1 MRTVLSF
8 FGELKEEGKNH
19 LILNSGS
26 IVPELEGVTIE
37 TLPLDLKLTIKRTPC
52 RVEIIQKDS
61 HFEMRYE
68 LFKRLNTGGEGLTR
82 QEIRNCIYRG
92 FPSYRLFS
100 DVVTECANNETFREI
115 VNISTEA
122 QEKMKYISANILE
135 KGYNPEDLSNFV
147 IKKIGKPIES
157 ITLDQ
162 LKKLI
167 EQFKDQSLVE
177 TYKNLDENQEEED
190 KAKEETKIEI
200 DDPLYS
206 PMTYEIK
213 TQVQQDN
220 ELLKL
225 DKEKKRIKITV
236 SEPKKEKS
244 KSLFKKDIYTYK
256 VSCPEIKTEVRRS
269 YADFE
274 WLKNQL
280 GLYYALR
287 VVPPLIKESMFF
299 QLEIVNKKDPEE
311 VIENAKVKYLNCFM
325 TSLIKKKIF
334 RTSAILYEFLEL
346 NESDFKKYKDLL
358 GKYKYDLN
366 VTLDN
371 LKTVKGN
378 IKFDLKK
385 DDIKKG
391 NAFGKKCNEICNI
404 YQYLEKKILNL
415 SSDFLNLETHMK
427 QIGAAFEKLATAL
440 NFNEHA
446 KKMEDIYIKLNKIF
460 TSWSNSYAKQYT
472 FFKSDFK
479 DFFNYINLEVQEMNT
494 LNQSFVAYKKEYEDM
509 SFKLNKRKEDLYAQK
524 DYSKWSVEPGTE
536 DQIQK
541 YANNKQLA
549 FEKMLYQE
557 TELQNNEKKLVAC
570 TLYLMDKQFNK
581 LMKCQSEDVSN
592 YFAKMKQE
600 NQIIV
605 GDAFN
610 LIKLF
615 SVEKEEK

>member
-1 MRTVLSF
+1 
-8 FGELKEEGKNH
+8 
-19 LILNSGS
+19 
-26 IVPELEGVTIE
+26 
-37 TLPLDLKLTIKRTPC
+37 
-52 RVEIIQKDS
+52 
-61 HFEMRYE
+61 
-68 LFKRLNTGGEGLTR
+68 
-82 QEIRNCIYRG
+82 
-92 FPSYRLFS
+92 
-100 DVVTECANNETFREI
+100 
-115 VNISTEA
+115 
-122 QEKMKYISANILE
+122 
-135 KGYNPEDLSNFV
+135 
-147 IKKIGKPIES
+147 
-157 ITLDQ
+157 
-162 LKKLI
+162 
-167 EQFKDQSLVE
+167 
-177 TYKNLDENQEEED
+177 
-190 KAKEETKIEI
+190 
-200 DDPLYS
+200 
-206 PMTYEIK
+206 
-213 TQVQQDN
+213 
-220 ELLKL
+220 
-225 DKEKKRIKITV
+225 
-236 SEPKKEKS
+236 
-244 KSLFKKDIYTYK
+244 
-256 VSCPEIKTEVRRS
+256 
-269 YADFE
+269 
-274 WLKNQL
+274 
-280 GLYYALR
+280 
-287 VVPPLIKESMFF
+287 
-299 QLEIVNKKDPEE
+299 
-311 VIENAKVKYLNCFM
+311 M

-378 IKFDLKK
+378 VKFELKK

-415 SSDFLNLETHMK
+415 SSDFFNLETHMK

-440 NFNEHA
+440 NFNQNA
-446 KKMEDIYIKLNKIF
+446 KKLENIYQKLNKIF

-494 LNQSFVAYKKEYEDM
+494 LNQSFVAYKKEYEDI

-541 YANNKQLA
+541 YANNKKLA

-581 LMKCQSEDVSN
+581 LMKCQSDDVFN
-592 YFAKMKQE
+592 YFSKMKQD

>member
-1 MRTVLSF
+1 MS
-8 FGELKEEGKNH
+8 
-19 LILNSGS
+19 
-26 IVPELEGVTIE
+26 
-37 TLPLDLKLTIKRTPC
+37 
-52 RVEIIQKDS
+52 
-61 HFEMRYE
+61 
-68 LFKRLNTGGEGLTR
+68 
-82 QEIRNCIYRG
+82 
-92 FPSYRLFS
+92 
-100 DVVTECANNETFREI
+100 
-115 VNISTEA
+115 EA

-157 ITLDQ
+157 ITLEQ

-177 TYKNLDENQEEED
+177 TYKNLDQNQDDEE
-190 KAKEETKIEI
+190 KAKEEIKIEQE
-200 DDPLYS
+200 DPLYS

-213 TQVQQDN
+213 TQIQQDN

-287 VVPPLIKESMFF
+287 VVPPLLKESMFF
-299 QLEIVNKKDPEE
+299 QLEIVNKKDSEE
-311 VIENAKVKYLNCFM
+311 VIENAKVKYLNYFM

-346 NESDFKKYKDLL
+346 NDTDFKKYKDLL

-366 VTLDN
+366 VSLDN
-371 LKTVKGN
+371 LKTVKGL
-378 IKFDLKK
+378 IKFELKQNE
-385 DDIKKG
+385 IKTA
-391 NAFGKKCNEICNI
+391 NNFGKKCNEISGL
-404 YQYLEKKILNL
+404 YQYLDKKILDL
-415 SSDFLNLETHMK
+415 SNDFLNLETHMK
-427 QIGAAFEKLATAL
+427 QIGAAFGKLATVL
-440 NFNEHA
+440 NFNENA
-446 KKMEDIYIKLNKIF
+446 KKMENIYQKLNKIF
-460 TSWSNSYAKQYT
+460 MSWSNSYGKQYT

-479 DFFNYINLEVQEMNT
+479 DFFNYINLEIQEMNT
-494 LNQSFVAYKKEYEDM
+494 INQSFISYKKEYEDL
-509 SFKLNKRKEDLYAQK
+509 SKKLNKRKEELYAQK
-524 DYSKWSVEPGTE
+524 DFNKWSVEPGTE

-541 YANNKQLA
+541 YANNKKLA

-570 TLYLMDKQFNK
+570 TQYLMQKQFNK
-581 LMKCQSEDVSN
+581 LMKNQSDDVMN
-592 YFAKMKQE
+592 YFDKMKQD

-615 SVEKEEK
+615 SIEKEDK

>member
-1 MRTVLSF
+1 MS
-8 FGELKEEGKNH
+8 
-19 LILNSGS
+19 
-26 IVPELEGVTIE
+26 
-37 TLPLDLKLTIKRTPC
+37 
-52 RVEIIQKDS
+52 
-61 HFEMRYE
+61 
-68 LFKRLNTGGEGLTR
+68 
-82 QEIRNCIYRG
+82 
-92 FPSYRLFS
+92 
-100 DVVTECANNETFREI
+100 
-115 VNISTEA
+115 EA

-177 TYKNLDENQEEED
+177 TYKTLDNNQEED
-190 KAKEETKIEI
+190 KTKEEPKEEQ

-206 PMTYEIK
+206 PMTYELK
-213 TQVQQDN
+213 TPIQQDN

-236 SEPKKEKS
+236 SDPKKEKS
-244 KSLFKKDIYTYK
+244 KGLFKKDIYTYK

-287 VVPPLIKESMFF
+287 VVPPIIKESMFF
-299 QLEIVNKKDPEE
+299 QMEIVNKKDTEE
-311 VIENAKVKYLNCFM
+311 VIENAKVKYLNFFM

-378 IKFDLKK
+378 MKFDLKQQE
-385 DDIKKG
+385 IKKA
-391 NAFGKKCNEICNI
+391 NSFGKKCNEICAI
-404 YQYLEKKILNL
+404 YQYLDKKILNL
-415 SSDFLNLETHMK
+415 ANDFLNLETHMK
-427 QIGAAFEKLATAL
+427 QIGAAFEKLATSL
-440 NFNEHA
+440 NFNENA
-446 KKMEDIYIKLNKIF
+446 KKMENIYQKLNKIF
-460 TSWSNSYAKQYT
+460 TSWSNSYGKQYT

-479 DFFNYINLEVQEMNT
+479 DFFNYINLEVQEIT
-494 LNQSFVAYKKEYEDM
+494 GLQQSFLAYKKEYEDM
-509 SFKLNKRKEDLYAQK
+509 SIKLNKRKEDLYAQK

-541 YANNKQLA
+541 YANNKKIA
-549 FEKMLYQE
+549 FDKMLYKE
-557 TELQNNEKKLVAC
+557 TELQNNAKKLVAC
-570 TLYLMDKQFNK
+570 TLHLMNKQFDK
-581 LMKCQSEDVSN
+581 LMKCQSDDVFN
-592 YFAKMKQE
+592 YFAKMKQD
-600 NQIIV
+600 NQTIV

-615 SVEKEEK
+615 SMEKEEK

>member
-1 MRTVLSF
+1 MS
-8 FGELKEEGKNH
+8 
-19 LILNSGS
+19 
-26 IVPELEGVTIE
+26 
-37 TLPLDLKLTIKRTPC
+37 
-52 RVEIIQKDS
+52 
-61 HFEMRYE
+61 
-68 LFKRLNTGGEGLTR
+68 
-82 QEIRNCIYRG
+82 
-92 FPSYRLFS
+92 
-100 DVVTECANNETFREI
+100 
-115 VNISTEA
+115 EA

-177 TYKNLDENQEEED
+177 TYKTLDNNQEED
-190 KAKEETKIEI
+190 KTKEEPKEEQ

-206 PMTYEIK
+206 PMTYELK
-213 TQVQQDN
+213 TPVQQDN

-236 SEPKKEKS
+236 SDPKKEKS
-244 KSLFKKDIYTYK
+244 KGLFKKDIYTYK

-287 VVPPLIKESMFF
+287 VVPPIIKESMFF
-299 QLEIVNKKDPEE
+299 QMEIVNKKDTEE
-311 VIENAKVKYLNCFM
+311 VIENAKVKYLNFFM

-378 IKFDLKK
+378 MKFDLKQQE
-385 DDIKKG
+385 IKKA
-391 NAFGKKCNEICNI
+391 NSFGKKCNEICAI
-404 YQYLEKKILNL
+404 YQYLDKKILNL
-415 SSDFLNLETHMK
+415 ANDFLNLETHMK
-427 QIGAAFEKLATAL
+427 QIGAAFEKLATSL
-440 NFNEHA
+440 NFNENA
-446 KKMEDIYIKLNKIF
+446 KKMENIYQKLNKIF
-460 TSWSNSYAKQYT
+460 TSWSNSYGKQYT

-479 DFFNYINLEVQEMNT
+479 DFFNYINLEVQEIT
-494 LNQSFVAYKKEYEDM
+494 GLQQSFLAYKKEYEDM
-509 SFKLNKRKEDLYAQK
+509 SIKLNKRKEDLYAQK

-541 YANNKQLA
+541 YANNKKIA
-549 FEKMLYQE
+549 FDKMLYKE
-557 TELQNNEKKLVAC
+557 TELQNNAKKLVAC
-570 TLYLMDKQFNK
+570 TLHLMNKQFDK
-581 LMKCQSEDVSN
+581 LMKCQSDDVFN
-592 YFAKMKQE
+592 YFAKMKQD
-600 NQIIV
+600 NQTIV

-615 SVEKEEK
+615 SMEKEEK

>member
-1 MRTVLSF
+1 
-8 FGELKEEGKNH
+8 
-19 LILNSGS
+19 
-26 IVPELEGVTIE
+26 
-37 TLPLDLKLTIKRTPC
+37 
-52 RVEIIQKDS
+52 
-61 HFEMRYE
+61 
-68 LFKRLNTGGEGLTR
+68 
-82 QEIRNCIYRG
+82 
-92 FPSYRLFS
+92 
-100 DVVTECANNETFREI
+100 
-115 VNISTEA
+115 
-122 QEKMKYISANILE
+122 MKYISANILE

-177 TYKNLDENQEEED
+177 TYKTLDNNQEED
-190 KAKEETKIEI
+190 KTKEEPKEEQ

-206 PMTYEIK
+206 PMTYELK
-213 TQVQQDN
+213 TPVQQDN

-236 SEPKKEKS
+236 SDPKKEKS
-244 KSLFKKDIYTYK
+244 KGLFKKDIYTYK

-287 VVPPLIKESMFF
+287 VVPPIIKESMFF
-299 QLEIVNKKDPEE
+299 QMEIVNKKDTEE
-311 VIENAKVKYLNCFM
+311 VIENAKVKYLNFFM

-378 IKFDLKK
+378 MKFDLKQQE
-385 DDIKKG
+385 IKKA
-391 NAFGKKCNEICNI
+391 NSFGKKCNEICAI
-404 YQYLEKKILNL
+404 YQYLDKKILNL
-415 SSDFLNLETHMK
+415 ANDFLNLETHMK
-427 QIGAAFEKLATAL
+427 QIGAAFEKLATSL
-440 NFNEHA
+440 NFNENA
-446 KKMEDIYIKLNKIF
+446 KKMENIYQKLNKIF
-460 TSWSNSYAKQYT
+460 TSWSNSYGKQYT

-479 DFFNYINLEVQEMNT
+479 DFFNYINLEVQEIT
-494 LNQSFVAYKKEYEDM
+494 GLQQSFLAYKKEYEDM
-509 SFKLNKRKEDLYAQK
+509 SIKLNKRKEDLYAQK

-541 YANNKQLA
+541 YANNKKIA
-549 FEKMLYQE
+549 FDKMLYKE
-557 TELQNNEKKLVAC
+557 TELQNNAKKLVAC
-570 TLYLMDKQFNK
+570 TLHLMNKQFDK
-581 LMKCQSEDVSN
+581 LMKCQSDDVFN
-592 YFAKMKQE
+592 YFAKMKQD
-600 NQIIV
+600 NQTIV

-615 SVEKEEK
+615 SMEKEEK

>member
-1 MRTVLSF
+1 
-8 FGELKEEGKNH
+8 
-19 LILNSGS
+19 
-26 IVPELEGVTIE
+26 
-37 TLPLDLKLTIKRTPC
+37 
-52 RVEIIQKDS
+52 
-61 HFEMRYE
+61 
-68 LFKRLNTGGEGLTR
+68 
-82 QEIRNCIYRG
+82 
-92 FPSYRLFS
+92 
-100 DVVTECANNETFREI
+100 
-115 VNISTEA
+115 
-122 QEKMKYISANILE
+122 
-135 KGYNPEDLSNFV
+135 
-147 IKKIGKPIES
+147 
-157 ITLDQ
+157 
-162 LKKLI
+162 
-167 EQFKDQSLVE
+167 
-177 TYKNLDENQEEED
+177 
-190 KAKEETKIEI
+190 
-200 DDPLYS
+200 
-206 PMTYEIK
+206 
-213 TQVQQDN
+213 
-220 ELLKL
+220 
-225 DKEKKRIKITV
+225 
-236 SEPKKEKS
+236 
-244 KSLFKKDIYTYK
+244 
-256 VSCPEIKTEVRRS
+256 
-269 YADFE
+269 
-274 WLKNQL
+274 
-280 GLYYALR
+280 
-287 VVPPLIKESMFF
+287 
-299 QLEIVNKKDPEE
+299 
-311 VIENAKVKYLNCFM
+311 M

-440 NFNEHA
+440 NFNENA
-446 KKMEDIYIKLNKIF
+446 KKMENIYIKLNKIF

-494 LNQSFVAYKKEYEDM
+494 LNQSFVAYKKEYEDI

-541 YANNKQLA
+541 YANNKKLA

-581 LMKCQSEDVSN
+581 LMKCQSDDVFN
-592 YFAKMKQE
+592 YFSKMKQD

>member
-1 MRTVLSF
+1 MS
-8 FGELKEEGKNH
+8 
-19 LILNSGS
+19 
-26 IVPELEGVTIE
+26 
-37 TLPLDLKLTIKRTPC
+37 
-52 RVEIIQKDS
+52 
-61 HFEMRYE
+61 
-68 LFKRLNTGGEGLTR
+68 
-82 QEIRNCIYRG
+82 
-92 FPSYRLFS
+92 
-100 DVVTECANNETFREI
+100 
-115 VNISTEA
+115 EA

-177 TYKNLDENQEEED
+177 TYKNLDQTQEDEE
-190 KAKEETKIEI
+190 KTKEEIKIEP
-200 DDPLYS
+200 DDPLYGA
-206 PMTYEIK
+206 MTYEIK

-244 KSLFKKDIYTYK
+244 KSLFKKDVYTYK
-256 VSCPEIKTEVRRS
+256 VTCPEIKTEVRRS

-274 WLKNQL
+274 WLRNQL

-287 VVPPLIKESMFF
+287 VVPPLLKESMFF
-299 QLEIVNKKDPEE
+299 QLEIVNKKDSEE
-311 VIENAKVKYLNCFM
+311 VIENSKVKYLNYFM

-346 NESDFKKYKDLL
+346 SDADFKKYKDLL

-366 VTLDN
+366 VSLDN
-371 LKTVKGN
+371 LKTVKGL
-378 IKFDLKK
+378 IKFELKQNE
-385 DDIKKG
+385 IKTA
-391 NAFGKKCNEICNI
+391 NNFGKKCNEISAL
-404 YQYLEKKILNL
+404 YQYLDKKILDL
-415 SSDFLNLETHMK
+415 SNDFLNLETHMK
-427 QIGAAFEKLATAL
+427 QIGAAFGKLATVL
-440 NFNEHA
+440 NFNENA
-446 KKMEDIYIKLNKIF
+446 KKMENIYQKLNKIF
-460 TSWSNSYAKQYT
+460 MSWSNSYGKQYT

-479 DFFNYINLEVQEMNT
+479 DFFNYINFEIQEMNT
-494 LNQSFVAYKKEYEDM
+494 INQSFISYKKEYEDL
-509 SFKLNKRKEDLYAQK
+509 SKKLNKRKEELYAQK
-524 DYSKWSVEPGTE
+524 DFNKWSVEPGTE

-541 YANNKQLA
+541 YANNKKLA

-570 TLYLMDKQFNK
+570 TQYLMQKQFNK
-581 LMKCQSEDVSN
+581 LMKNQSDDVMN
-592 YFAKMKQE
+592 YFDKMKQD

-615 SVEKEEK
+615 SIEKEDK

>member
-1 MRTVLSF
+1 MS
-8 FGELKEEGKNH
+8 
-19 LILNSGS
+19 
-26 IVPELEGVTIE
+26 
-37 TLPLDLKLTIKRTPC
+37 
-52 RVEIIQKDS
+52 
-61 HFEMRYE
+61 
-68 LFKRLNTGGEGLTR
+68 
-82 QEIRNCIYRG
+82 
-92 FPSYRLFS
+92 
-100 DVVTECANNETFREI
+100 
-115 VNISTEA
+115 EA

-157 ITLDQ
+157 ITLEQ

-177 TYKNLDENQEEED
+177 TYKNLDQNQDDEE
-190 KAKEETKIEI
+190 KAKEEIKIEQE
-200 DDPLYS
+200 DPLYS

-213 TQVQQDN
+213 TQIQQDN

-287 VVPPLIKESMFF
+287 VVPPLLKESMFF
-299 QLEIVNKKDPEE
+299 QLEIVNKKDSEE
-311 VIENAKVKYLNCFM
+311 VIENAKVKYLNYFM

-346 NESDFKKYKDLL
+346 NDTDFKKYKDLL

-366 VTLDN
+366 VSLDN
-371 LKTVKGN
+371 LKTVKGL
-378 IKFDLKK
+378 IKFELKQNE
-385 DDIKKG
+385 IKTA
-391 NAFGKKCNEICNI
+391 NNFGKKCNEISAL
-404 YQYLEKKILNL
+404 YQYLDQKILNL
-415 SSDFLNLETHMK
+415 STDFLNLETHMK
-427 QIGAAFEKLATAL
+427 QIGAAFGKLAIVL
-440 NFNEHA
+440 NFNENA
-446 KKMEDIYIKLNKIF
+446 KKMENIYQKLNKIF
-460 TSWSNSYAKQYT
+460 MSWSNSYSKQYT

-479 DFFNYINLEVQEMNT
+479 DFFNYINLEIQEMNT
-494 LNQSFVAYKKEYEDM
+494 INQSFISYKKEYEDL
-509 SFKLNKRKEDLYAQK
+509 SKKLNKRKEELYAQK
-524 DYSKWSVEPGTE
+524 DFNKWSVEPGTE

-541 YANNKQLA
+541 LA

-570 TLYLMDKQFNK
+570 TQYLMQKQFNK
-581 LMKCQSEDVSN
+581 LMKNQSDDVMN
-592 YFAKMKQE
+592 YFDKMKQD

-615 SVEKEEK
+615 SIEKEDK

>member
-1 MRTVLSF
+1 MS
-8 FGELKEEGKNH
+8 
-19 LILNSGS
+19 
-26 IVPELEGVTIE
+26 
-37 TLPLDLKLTIKRTPC
+37 
-52 RVEIIQKDS
+52 
-61 HFEMRYE
+61 
-68 LFKRLNTGGEGLTR
+68 
-82 QEIRNCIYRG
+82 
-92 FPSYRLFS
+92 
-100 DVVTECANNETFREI
+100 
-115 VNISTEA
+115 EA

-147 IKKIGKPIES
+147 IKKIGKQIES
-157 ITLDQ
+157 ITLEQ

-177 TYKNLDENQEEED
+177 TYKNLDQNQDDEE
-190 KAKEETKIEI
+190 KAKEEIKIEQE
-200 DDPLYS
+200 DPLYS

-213 TQVQQDN
+213 TQIQQDN

-225 DKEKKRIKITV
+225 DKEKKRIKIIV

-287 VVPPLIKESMFF
+287 VVPPLLKESMFF
-299 QLEIVNKKDPEE
+299 QLEIVNKKDSEE
-311 VIENAKVKYLNCFM
+311 VIENAKVKYLNYFM

-346 NESDFKKYKDLL
+346 NDTDFKKYKDLL

-366 VTLDN
+366 VSLDN
-371 LKTVKGN
+371 LKTVKGL
-378 IKFDLKK
+378 IKFELKQNE
-385 DDIKKG
+385 IKTA
-391 NAFGKKCNEICNI
+391 NNFGKKCNEISGL
-404 YQYLEKKILNL
+404 YQYLDKKILDL
-415 SSDFLNLETHMK
+415 STDFLNLETHMK
-427 QIGAAFEKLATAL
+427 QIGAAFGKLAIVL
-440 NFNEHA
+440 NFNENA
-446 KKMEDIYIKLNKIF
+446 KKMENIYQKLNKIF
-460 TSWSNSYAKQYT
+460 MSWSNSYGKQYT

-479 DFFNYINLEVQEMNT
+479 DFFNYINLEIQEMNT
-494 LNQSFVAYKKEYEDM
+494 INQSFISYKKEYEDL
-509 SFKLNKRKEDLYAQK
+509 SKKLNKRKEELYAQK
-524 DYSKWSVEPGTE
+524 DFNKWSVEPGTE

-541 YANNKQLA
+541 YANNKKLA

-570 TLYLMDKQFNK
+570 TQYLMQKQFNK
-581 LMKCQSEDVSN
+581 LMKNQSDDVMN
-592 YFAKMKQE
+592 YFDKMKQD

-615 SVEKEEK
+615 SIEKEDK

>member
-1 MRTVLSF
+1 MS
-8 FGELKEEGKNH
+8 
-19 LILNSGS
+19 
-26 IVPELEGVTIE
+26 
-37 TLPLDLKLTIKRTPC
+37 
-52 RVEIIQKDS
+52 
-61 HFEMRYE
+61 
-68 LFKRLNTGGEGLTR
+68 
-82 QEIRNCIYRG
+82 
-92 FPSYRLFS
+92 
-100 DVVTECANNETFREI
+100 
-115 VNISTEA
+115 EA

-157 ITLDQ
+157 ITLEQ

-177 TYKNLDENQEEED
+177 TYKNLDQNQDDEE
-190 KAKEETKIEI
+190 KAKEEIKIEQE
-200 DDPLYS
+200 DPLYS

-213 TQVQQDN
+213 TQIQQDN

-287 VVPPLIKESMFF
+287 VVPPLLKESMFF
-299 QLEIVNKKDPEE
+299 QLEIVNKKDSEE
-311 VIENAKVKYLNCFM
+311 VIENAKVKYLNYFM

-334 RTSAILYEFLEL
+334 RTSAILYEFFLL
-346 NESDFKKYKDLL
+346 FYTDFKKYKDLL

-366 VTLDN
+366 VSLDN
-371 LKTVKGN
+371 LKTVKGL
-378 IKFDLKK
+378 IKFELKQNE
-385 DDIKKG
+385 IKTA
-391 NAFGKKCNEICNI
+391 NNFGKKCNEISAL
-404 YQYLEKKILNL
+404 YQYLDKKILDL
-415 SSDFLNLETHMK
+415 STDFLNLETHMK
-427 QIGAAFEKLATAL
+427 QIGAAFGKLATVL
-440 NFNEHA
+440 NFNENA
-446 KKMEDIYIKLNKIF
+446 KKMENIYQKLNKIF
-460 TSWSNSYAKQYT
+460 MSWSNSYGKQYT

-479 DFFNYINLEVQEMNT
+479 DFFNYINLEIQEMNT
-494 LNQSFVAYKKEYEDM
+494 INQSFISYKKEYEDL
-509 SFKLNKRKEDLYAQK
+509 SKKLNKRKEELYAQK
-524 DYSKWSVEPGTE
+524 DFNKWSVEPGTE

-541 YANNKQLA
+541 YANNKKIA

-570 TLYLMDKQFNK
+570 TQYLMQKQFNK
-581 LMKCQSEDVSN
+581 LMKNQSDDLMN
-592 YFAKMKQE
+592 YFDKMKQD

-615 SVEKEEK
+615 SIEKEEK

>member
-1 MRTVLSF
+1 MS
-8 FGELKEEGKNH
+8 
-19 LILNSGS
+19 
-26 IVPELEGVTIE
+26 
-37 TLPLDLKLTIKRTPC
+37 
-52 RVEIIQKDS
+52 
-61 HFEMRYE
+61 
-68 LFKRLNTGGEGLTR
+68 
-82 QEIRNCIYRG
+82 
-92 FPSYRLFS
+92 
-100 DVVTECANNETFREI
+100 
-115 VNISTEA
+115 EA

-157 ITLDQ
+157 ITLEQ

-177 TYKNLDENQEEED
+177 TYKNLDQNQDDEE
-190 KAKEETKIEI
+190 KAKEEIKIEQE
-200 DDPLYS
+200 DPLYS

-213 TQVQQDN
+213 TQIQQDN

-287 VVPPLIKESMFF
+287 VVPPLLKESMFF
-299 QLEIVNKKDPEE
+299 QLEIVNKKDSEE
-311 VIENAKVKYLNCFM
+311 VIENAKVKYLNYFM

-346 NESDFKKYKDLL
+346 NDTDFKKYKDLL

-366 VTLDN
+366 VSLDN
-371 LKTVKGN
+371 LKTVKGL
-378 IKFDLKK
+378 IKFELKQNE
-385 DDIKKG
+385 IKTA
-391 NAFGKKCNEICNI
+391 NNFGKKCNEISAL
-404 YQYLEKKILNL
+404 YQYLDKKILDL
-415 SSDFLNLETHMK
+415 SNDFLNLETHMK
-427 QIGAAFEKLATAL
+427 QIGAAFGKLATVL
-440 NFNEHA
+440 NFNENA
-446 KKMEDIYIKLNKIF
+446 KKMENIYQKLNKIF
-460 TSWSNSYAKQYT
+460 MSWSNSYGKQYT

-479 DFFNYINLEVQEMNT
+479 DFFNYINLEIQEMNT
-494 LNQSFVAYKKEYEDM
+494 INQSFISYKKEYEDL
-509 SFKLNKRKEDLYAQK
+509 SKKLNKRKEELYAQK
-524 DYSKWSVEPGTE
+524 DFNKWSVEPGTE

-541 YANNKQLA
+541 YANNKKLA

-570 TLYLMDKQFNK
+570 TQYLMQKQFNK
-581 LMKCQSEDVSN
+581 LMKNQSDDVMN
-592 YFAKMKQE
+592 YFDKMKQD

-615 SVEKEEK
+615 SIEKEDK

>member
-1 MRTVLSF
+1 MS
-8 FGELKEEGKNH
+8 
-19 LILNSGS
+19 
-26 IVPELEGVTIE
+26 
-37 TLPLDLKLTIKRTPC
+37 
-52 RVEIIQKDS
+52 
-61 HFEMRYE
+61 
-68 LFKRLNTGGEGLTR
+68 
-82 QEIRNCIYRG
+82 
-92 FPSYRLFS
+92 
-100 DVVTECANNETFREI
+100 
-115 VNISTEA
+115 EA

-213 TQVQQDN
+213 TQIQQDN

-311 VIENAKVKYLNCFM
+311 IIENAKVKYLNYFM

-378 IKFDLKK
+378 VKFELKK

-391 NAFGKKCNEICNI
+391 NAFGKKRRN
-404 YQYLEKKILNL
+404 
-415 SSDFLNLETHMK
+415 
-427 QIGAAFEKLATAL
+427 
-440 NFNEHA
+440 
-446 KKMEDIYIKLNKIF
+446 
-460 TSWSNSYAKQYT
+460 
-472 FFKSDFK
+472 
-479 DFFNYINLEVQEMNT
+479 
-494 LNQSFVAYKKEYEDM
+494 
-509 SFKLNKRKEDLYAQK
+509 
-524 DYSKWSVEPGTE
+524 
-536 DQIQK
+536 
-541 YANNKQLA
+541 
-549 FEKMLYQE
+549 
-557 TELQNNEKKLVAC
+557 
-570 TLYLMDKQFNK
+570 
-581 LMKCQSEDVSN
+581 
-592 YFAKMKQE
+592 
-600 NQIIV
+600 
-605 GDAFN
+605 
-610 LIKLF
+610 
-615 SVEKEEK
+615 

>member
-1 MRTVLSF
+1 MS
-8 FGELKEEGKNH
+8 
-19 LILNSGS
+19 
-26 IVPELEGVTIE
+26 
-37 TLPLDLKLTIKRTPC
+37 
-52 RVEIIQKDS
+52 
-61 HFEMRYE
+61 
-68 LFKRLNTGGEGLTR
+68 
-82 QEIRNCIYRG
+82 
-92 FPSYRLFS
+92 
-100 DVVTECANNETFREI
+100 
-115 VNISTEA
+115 EA

-157 ITLDQ
+157 ITLEQ

-177 TYKNLDENQEEED
+177 TYKNLDQNQDDEE
-190 KAKEETKIEI
+190 KTKEEIKIEQ

-213 TQVQQDN
+213 TQIQQDN

-225 DKEKKRIKITV
+225 DKEKKRIKIIV

-287 VVPPLIKESMFF
+287 VVPPLLKESMFF
-299 QLEIVNKKDPEE
+299 QLEIVNKKDSEE
-311 VIENAKVKYLNCFM
+311 VIENAKVKYLNYFM

-346 NESDFKKYKDLL
+346 NDTDFKKYKDLL

-366 VTLDN
+366 VSLDN
-371 LKTVKGN
+371 LKTVKGL
-378 IKFDLKK
+378 IKFELKHNE
-385 DDIKKG
+385 IKTA
-391 NAFGKKCNEICNI
+391 NNFGKKCNEISGL
-404 YQYLEKKILNL
+404 YQYLDKKILDL
-415 SSDFLNLETHMK
+415 SNDFLNLETHMK
-427 QIGAAFEKLATAL
+427 QIGAAFGKLATVL
-440 NFNEHA
+440 NFNENA
-446 KKMEDIYIKLNKIF
+446 KKIENIYQKLNKIF
-460 TSWSNSYAKQYT
+460 MSWSNSYGKQYT

-479 DFFNYINLEVQEMNT
+479 DFFNYINLEIQEMNT
-494 LNQSFVAYKKEYEDM
+494 INQSFISYKKEYEDL
-509 SFKLNKRKEDLYAQK
+509 SKKLNKRKEELYAQK
-524 DYSKWSVEPGTE
+524 DFNKWSVEPGTE

-541 YANNKQLA
+541 YANNKKLA

-570 TLYLMDKQFNK
+570 TQYLMQKQFNK
-581 LMKCQSEDVSN
+581 LMKNQSDDVMN
-592 YFAKMKQE
+592 YFDKMKQD

-615 SVEKEEK
+615 SIEKEDK

>member
-1 MRTVLSF
+1 MS
-8 FGELKEEGKNH
+8 
-19 LILNSGS
+19 
-26 IVPELEGVTIE
+26 
-37 TLPLDLKLTIKRTPC
+37 
-52 RVEIIQKDS
+52 
-61 HFEMRYE
+61 
-68 LFKRLNTGGEGLTR
+68 
-82 QEIRNCIYRG
+82 
-92 FPSYRLFS
+92 
-100 DVVTECANNETFREI
+100 
-115 VNISTEA
+115 EA

-177 TYKNLDENQEEED
+177 TYKTLDNNQEED
-190 KAKEETKIEI
+190 KTKEEPKEEQ

-206 PMTYEIK
+206 PMTYELK
-213 TQVQQDN
+213 TPVQQDN

-244 KSLFKKDIYTYK
+244 KGLFKKDIYTYK

-287 VVPPLIKESMFF
+287 VVPPIIKESMFF
-299 QLEIVNKKDPEE
+299 QMEIVNKKDTEE
-311 VIENAKVKYLNCFM
+311 VIENAKVKYLNFFM

-378 IKFDLKK
+378 MKFDLKQQE
-385 DDIKKG
+385 IKKA
-391 NAFGKKCNEICNI
+391 NSFGKKCNEICAI
-404 YQYLEKKILNL
+404 YQYLDKKILNL
-415 SSDFLNLETHMK
+415 ANDFLNLETHMK
-427 QIGAAFEKLATAL
+427 QIGAAFEKLATSL
-440 NFNEHA
+440 NFNENA
-446 KKMEDIYIKLNKIF
+446 KKMENIYQKLNKIF
-460 TSWSNSYAKQYT
+460 TSWSNSYGKQYT

-479 DFFNYINLEVQEMNT
+479 DFFNYINLEVQEIT
-494 LNQSFVAYKKEYEDM
+494 GLQQSFLAYKKEYEDM
-509 SFKLNKRKEDLYAQK
+509 SIKLNKRKEDLYTQK

-541 YANNKQLA
+541 YANNKKIA
-549 FEKMLYQE
+549 FDKMLYKE
-557 TELQNNEKKLVAC
+557 TELQNNAKKLVAC
-570 TLYLMDKQFNK
+570 TLHLMNKQFDK
-581 LMKCQSEDVSN
+581 LMKCQSDDVFN
-592 YFAKMKQE
+592 YFAKMKQD
-600 NQIIV
+600 NQTIV

-615 SVEKEEK
+615 SMEKEEK

>member
-1 MRTVLSF
+1 MS
-8 FGELKEEGKNH
+8 
-19 LILNSGS
+19 
-26 IVPELEGVTIE
+26 
-37 TLPLDLKLTIKRTPC
+37 
-52 RVEIIQKDS
+52 
-61 HFEMRYE
+61 
-68 LFKRLNTGGEGLTR
+68 
-82 QEIRNCIYRG
+82 
-92 FPSYRLFS
+92 
-100 DVVTECANNETFREI
+100 
-115 VNISTEA
+115 EA

-157 ITLDQ
+157 ITLEQ

-177 TYKNLDENQEEED
+177 TYKNLDQNQDDEE
-190 KAKEETKIEI
+190 KAKEEIKIEQE
-200 DDPLYS
+200 DPLYS

-213 TQVQQDN
+213 TQIQQDN

-225 DKEKKRIKITV
+225 EKKKKRIKITV

-287 VVPPLIKESMFF
+287 VVPPLLKESMFF
-299 QLEIVNKKDPEE
+299 QLEIVNKKDSEE
-311 VIENAKVKYLNCFM
+311 VIENAKVKYLNYFM

-346 NESDFKKYKDLL
+346 NDTDFKKYKDLL

-366 VTLDN
+366 VSLDN
-371 LKTVKGN
+371 LKTVKGL
-378 IKFDLKK
+378 IKFELKQNE
-385 DDIKKG
+385 IKTA
-391 NAFGKKCNEICNI
+391 NNFGKKCNEISAL
-404 YQYLEKKILNL
+404 YQYLDQKILNL
-415 SSDFLNLETHMK
+415 STDFLNLETHMK
-427 QIGAAFEKLATAL
+427 QIGAAFGKLAIVL
-440 NFNEHA
+440 NFNENA
-446 KKMEDIYIKLNKIF
+446 KKMENIYQKLNKIF
-460 TSWSNSYAKQYT
+460 MSWSNSYSKQYT

-479 DFFNYINLEVQEMNT
+479 DFFNYINLEIQEMNT
-494 LNQSFVAYKKEYEDM
+494 INQSFISYKKEYEDL
-509 SFKLNKRKEDLYAQK
+509 SKKLNKRKEELYAQK
-524 DYSKWSVEPGTE
+524 DFNKWSVEPGTE

-541 YANNKQLA
+541 YANNKKLA

-570 TLYLMDKQFNK
+570 TQYLMQKQFNK
-581 LMKCQSEDVSN
+581 LMKNQSDDVMN
-592 YFAKMKQE
+592 YFDKMKQD

-615 SVEKEEK
+615 SIEKEDK